1 MLTEVLV
8 CLKCNQNVCIV
19 STLKPEYGI
28 GW

>member
-28 GW
+28 G